1 MVGQEPKLHLIVI
14 YIWCLSEIDFLWWNI
29 ESISELDSEGA
40 NTPMSLGDPYFELM
54 SYDDMV
60 YEGWIDSSFTL
71 VHKDELVITQ
81 SCIGDSK

>member
-14 YIWCLSEIDFLWWNI
+14 YIWYLSAIDFLWWNI
-29 ESISELDSEGA
+29 KSISELDSEGA
-40 NTPMSLGDPYFELM
+40 NTPMNLGDPYFELM

-71 VHKDELVITQ
+71 VHKGELVITQ